1 MECFL
6 SSGCSF
12 FEFADFG
19 VEFFDENDVGVDLFV
34 LEVILLSTDA
44 DIFE

>member
-12 FEFADFG
+12 FEFADF
-19 VEFFDENDVGVDLFV
+19 VDENDVGVDLFV